1 MPRQWNLRA
10 RQWNML
16 SRQWK
21 NCATGMIESIHENEK
36 SNNTWYFLC
45 YIFTWNRETVSERKN
60 FSHMCMCK
68 KSVLF
73 TLAQPKS
80 GGSHWM
86 ILPTIKK
93 KVWVCARVCT
103 CVWDYVWVCAYIWV
117 YICIL
122 FSEIYVEISFCSCLY
137 SADSFFLIMPWRWK
151 HKSRKWNNWSW
162 QWN

>member
-93 KVWVCARVCT
+93 KCGCARACARVCEIMCG
-103 CVWDYVWVCAYIWV
+103 CVHIFECIYVYYFPRFTWKYLFVVVCTV
-117 YICIL
+117 QIL
-122 FSEIYVEISFCSCLY
+122 FS
-137 SADSFFLIMPWRWK
+137 
-151 HKSRKWNNWSW
+151 
-162 QWN
+162 